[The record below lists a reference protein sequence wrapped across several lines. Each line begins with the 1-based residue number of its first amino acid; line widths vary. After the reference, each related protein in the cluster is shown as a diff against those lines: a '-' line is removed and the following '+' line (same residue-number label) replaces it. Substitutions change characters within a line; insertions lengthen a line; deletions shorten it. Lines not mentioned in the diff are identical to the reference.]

1 MTTAQPAIPMS
12 PQPSSG
18 PPSDSAIER
27 EAHAWARALA
37 TGAPTT
43 EDGAAFKAWR
53 AQSPAHERAWVD
65 AVRALSLI
73 HI

>member
-1 MTTAQPAIPMS
+1 MS
-12 PQPSSG
+12 PTSSPG
-18 PPSDSAIER
+18 PLPDSALER

-53 AQSPAHERAWVD
+53 AQSPAHERAW
-65 AVRALSLI
+65 AEAARAWRELGRVTQAY
-73 HI
+73 

>member
-27 EAHAWARALA
+27 EAHAWAAFAAVLFA
-37 TGAPTT
+37 SAGAVAGFVLLP
-43 EDGAAFKAWR
+43 
-53 AQSPAHERAWVD
+53 
-65 AVRALSLI
+65 
-73 HI
+73 